1 MWLRTFYNRPFPSG
15 LKSLFQRDATCKSID
30 MKMFLFFYSFARKVL
45 HLASFWKS
53 DFGPSLIAQT
63 LPYFN
68 CLSLRKDFII
78 FPQRAQHKP
87 ATQMQR
93 PPQDSKKHPGDH
105 AHQRSSDLKRP
116 TDGGGPGGKIP
127 RMDRTY
133 SGSSSHSGGRPSGS
147 GDSYDPRR
155 SSSFSHSDRTGTSSK
170 ERSRDGYVFILQA
183 RVVQTLDC
191 AIHRINHSLAVKYW
205 GNQVLSTFWTIGAR

>member
-1 MWLRTFYNRPFPSG
+1 MCGQHIAPGNICHNKFFNMWLRTFDNRPFPSC
-15 LKSLFQRDATCKSID
+15 LKSLFQRDTTCKSID
-30 MKMFLFFYSFARKVL
+30 MKMFLFFILIQIKLIFTRKVL

-53 DFGPSLIAQT
+53 DFGPSWIAQT
-63 LPYFN
+63 WPYFN
-68 CLSLRKDFII
+68 CFSLRKDLII
-78 FPQRAQHKP
+78 FSQRAQHKP

-93 PPQDSKKHPGDH
+93 PPQDAKKHPGDH

-116 TDGGGPGGKIP
+116 TDGGGPGGKIS

-133 SGSSSHSGGRPSGS
+133 SGSSFHSGGRPSGS

-183 RVVQTLDC
+183 PGCSYV
-191 AIHRINHSLAVKYW
+191 
-205 GNQVLSTFWTIGAR
+205 G

>member
-1 MWLRTFYNRPFPSG
+1 
-15 LKSLFQRDATCKSID
+15 
-30 MKMFLFFYSFARKVL
+30 
-45 HLASFWKS
+45 
-53 DFGPSLIAQT
+53 
-63 LPYFN
+63 
-68 CLSLRKDFII
+68 
-78 FPQRAQHKP
+78 
-87 ATQMQR
+87 MQR

-191 AIHRINHSLAVKYW
+191 AIHRINHSLADKYW
-205 GNQVLSTFWTIGAR
+205 GNQLCYPPFEQLGQGSVRRLVLLTAKRKESGLGFA

>member
-183 RVVQTLDC
+183 RVVQT
-191 AIHRINHSLAVKYW
+191 
-205 GNQVLSTFWTIGAR
+205 

>member
-1 MWLRTFYNRPFPSG
+1 MSTKLGVTENFVS
-15 LKSLFQRDATCKSID
+15 SLY
-30 MKMFLFFYSFARKVL
+30 L
-45 HLASFWKS
+45 
-53 DFGPSLIAQT
+53 LILT
-63 LPYFN
+63 
-68 CLSLRKDFII
+68 KDLII
-78 FPQRAQHKP
+78 FSQRAQHKP

-183 RVVQTLDC
+183 PGCSNVGLRYPSDK
-191 AIHRINHSLAVKYW
+191 SLS
-205 GNQVLSTFWTIGAR
+205 GG